1 MKTKMLK
8 IWIGIIF
15 TTATFFFFS
24 NALATNSEQ
33 DTTEAVILSN
43 YLSSLE
49 AIIEQRRNDSIMVAA
64 LKSKLDSLQPSDDQL
79 KEELNSQLNE
89 LNRKKE
95 EEQAQRRVQIERFRQ
110 TATGYPV
117 IGGINDTI
125 FLIFTRIGGSTAE
138 ERAANV
144 SKRIALLIED
154 DYLEID
160 SLKVV
165 ESVDYFDIM
174 YKNMIIMSVSEIDAI
189 WHNTT
194 RGELAQEKTQHIKTA
209 ILKARDNK
217 SILKIVLRILM
228 VLLVVSIVWFVI
240 KLINK
245 ANVFFIKLINDR
257 KEIVFRN
264 FSYKDYTFISTEQE
278 LSLALFFIKIIKW
291 FLIILLFYLA
301 FPVVFSIFPFTRGWA
316 TILFELIWSPFIG
329 VFKAIW
335 DFLPNIFYIL
345 VIFFVMRY
353 FIRFVKYIFQEIES
367 EKLTLSGFHPDWAMP
382 TFGLVRIL
390 LYAFMFVLIFPYLPG
405 SDSNIFK
412 GVSVFIGVLFSLG
425 SSSAISN
432 MIAGL
437 VITYMRPFKIGDR
450 IKIGDM
456 TGDVIEKT
464 VLVTRLRTTK
474 NEEIT
479 IPNSSVLTGNTINYS
494 TFSKTDGLIIHTSVT
509 IGYDVPWKNMHQALI
524 DAALKTRLV
533 LHEPIPFVLQT
544 SLDDFYISY
553 QLNVYTR
560 EANRQAVIYS
570 ELHQN
575 IQDVCNERG
584 IEIMSPH
591 YRAARDGNM
600 TTIPNEYLPENFEP
614 AAFNVKIKKD

>member
-1 MKTKMLK
+1 L
-8 IWIGIIF
+8 
-15 TTATFFFFS
+15 
-24 NALATNSEQ
+24 
-33 DTTEAVILSN
+33 
-43 YLSSLE
+43 
-49 AIIEQRRNDSIMVAA
+49 
-64 LKSKLDSLQPSDDQL
+64 
-79 KEELNSQLNE
+79 
-89 LNRKKE
+89 
-95 EEQAQRRVQIERFRQ
+95 
-110 TATGYPV
+110 
-117 IGGINDTI
+117 
-125 FLIFTRIGGSTAE
+125 
-138 ERAANV
+138 
-144 SKRIALLIED
+144 
-154 DYLEID
+154 
-160 SLKVV
+160 
-165 ESVDYFDIM
+165 
-174 YKNMIIMSVSEIDAI
+174 
-189 WHNTT
+189 
-194 RGELAQEKTQHIKTA
+194 
-209 ILKARDNK
+209 
-217 SILKIVLRILM
+217 
-228 VLLVVSIVWFVI
+228 
-240 KLINK
+240 
-245 ANVFFIKLINDR
+245 
-257 KEIVFRN
+257 
-264 FSYKDYTFISTEQE
+264 SYKDYTFISTDQE
-278 LSLALFFIKIIKW
+278 LSLALFLIKIIKW
-291 FLIILLFYLA
+291 FLIIVLFYLA

-450 IKIGDM
+450 IKIGEM

-464 VLVTRLRTTK
+464 VLVTRLRTAK

-494 TFSKTDGLIIHTSVT
+494 AFSKTDGLIIHTSVT

-524 DAALKTRLV
+524 DAALRTNLV
-533 LHEPIPFVLQT
+533 LHEPMPFVLQT

-553 QLNVYTR
+553 QLNAYTR

>member
-1 MKTKMLK
+1 MKTNMLK
-8 IWIGIIF
+8 LWIGILL
-15 TTATFFFFS
+15 TTTSIFFFS
-24 NALATNSEQ
+24 NALATNILQ
-33 DTTEAVILSN
+33 DTTEAVILGN

-49 AIIEQRRNDSIMVAA
+49 AIVEQRRSDSMMVAD
-64 LKSKLDSLQPSDDQL
+64 LKRKLDSLQPSDDQL

-89 LNRKKE
+89 LNRKNE
-95 EEQAQRRVQIERFRQ
+95 EQQAQRRVQIDRFRQ

-138 ERAANV
+138 ERAASV

-154 DYLEID
+154 DFLEID

-174 YKNMIIMSVSEIDAI
+174 YKNMIIISISEIDAL

-194 RGELAQEKTQHIKTA
+194 KADLAQEISQLIKTA
-209 ILKARDNK
+209 IIKAKDDR
-217 SILKIVLRILM
+217 SILKITLRILM
-228 VLLVVSIVWFVI
+228 VLLVITIVWFII

-245 ANVFFIKLINDR
+245 ANDYLLKLINDR
-257 KEIVFRN
+257 KDRVFRDL
-264 FSYKDYTFISTEQE
+264 SYKDYTFISTDQE
-278 LSLALFFIKIIKW
+278 LSLALFLIKIIKW
-291 FLIILLFYLA
+291 FLIIVLFYLA

-316 TILFELIWSPFIG
+316 AILFELIWSPFIG

-353 FIRFVKYIFQEIES
+353 FIRFVKYIFQEIDS

-450 IKIGDM
+450 IKIGEM

-464 VLVTRLRTTK
+464 VLVTRLRTAK

-494 TFSKTDGLIIHTSVT
+494 AFSKTDGLIIHTSVT

-524 DAALKTRLV
+524 DAALRTNLV
-533 LHEPIPFVLQT
+533 LHEPMPFVLQT

-553 QLNVYTR
+553 QLNAYTR